1 MIAGEFVSA
10 ITFRS
15 TVRTCNRPVALAA
28 FLRYCSVA
36 SSKRNDDKME
46 PERILVV
53 DDDARIRQ
61 MLIRYFEDNGYRV
74 NAVGNGAAM
83 RAELAK
89 GRYAAVF
96 LDLVLPG
103 GENGLELL
111 KELRNTS
118 DVPVLMLT
126 GQDDVTD
133 KVVGLEVGADD
144 YIAKPFHLRELLA
157 RLRTV
162 LRRRA
167 PAEPAKAVGGE
178 DESIQFDGWRLD
190 APRRK
195 LTSPDGDDVPL
206 TTGEF
211 DMLLVFVRNPGR
223 VLSRDTLMD
232 LTRNR
237 SLEAFDRAIDAQ
249 IVRLRKKIETD
260 PKAPALVQSV
270 RGVGYVFTGRLR

>member
-1 MIAGEFVSA
+1 MTAGHKA
-10 ITFRS
+10 QMD
-15 TVRTCNRPVALAA
+15 A
-28 FLRYCSVA
+28 
-36 SSKRNDDKME
+36 D
-46 PERILVV
+46 RILVV

-61 MLIRYFEDNGYRV
+61 MLVRYFEDNGFRV
-74 NAVGNGAAM
+74 TAVGNGTAM
-83 RAELAK
+83 RSELA
-89 GRYAAVF
+89 RESYAAIF
-96 LDLVLPG
+96 LDLVLPN

-111 KELRNTS
+111 RELRGTS

-162 LRRRA
+162 LRRRTSSGLPSKSGA
-167 PAEPAKAVGGE
+167 L
-178 DESIQFDGWRLD
+178 DEESLEFEGWRLD
-190 APRRK
+190 ISRRR
-195 LTSPDGDDVPL
+195 LTSPLGADVSL

-211 DMLLVFVRNPGR
+211 DMLLVFVRNRGR
-223 VLSRDTLMD
+223 VLSRDKLMD

-237 SLEAFDRAIDAQ
+237 NLEAFDRAIDAQ

-260 PKAPALVQSV
+260 PKSPELIQSV
-270 RGVGYVFTGRLR
+270 RGVGYVFTGRRSYSSSI

>member
-1 MIAGEFVSA
+1 
-10 ITFRS
+10 
-15 TVRTCNRPVALAA
+15 
-28 FLRYCSVA
+28 
-36 SSKRNDDKME
+36 ME
-46 PERILVV
+46 SDRILVV

-74 NAVGNGAAM
+74 HAVSNGSAL

-89 GRYAAVF
+89 ATYAAVF
-96 LDLVLPG
+96 LDLVLPN

-111 KELRNTS
+111 RELRNTS

-167 PAEPAKAVGGE
+167 STTLPLRVLAHEE
-178 DESIQFDGWRLD
+178 ESLVFDGWRLD
-190 APRRK
+190 LARRRLTAP
-195 LTSPDGDDVPL
+195 SGGDVPL

-211 DMLLVFVRNPGR
+211 DMLLVFVRNAGR
-223 VLSRDTLMD
+223 VLSRETLMD
-232 LTRNR
+232 QTRNR
-237 SLEAFDRAIDAQ
+237 NLEAFDRAIDAQ
-249 IVRLRKKIETD
+249 IVRLRKKIEVD
-260 PKAPALVQSV
+260 PKAPALIQSV
-270 RGVGYVFTGRLR
+270 RGVGYVFTGQLSRP

>member
-1 MIAGEFVSA
+1 
-10 ITFRS
+10 
-15 TVRTCNRPVALAA
+15 
-28 FLRYCSVA
+28 
-36 SSKRNDDKME
+36 ME
-46 PERILVV
+46 PDRILVV

-61 MLIRYFEDNGYRV
+61 MLVRYFEDNGFKV
-74 NAVGNGAAM
+74 NAVANGAAM
-83 RAELAK
+83 RSELAK
-89 GRYAAVF
+89 SSYAAIF
-96 LDLVLPG
+96 LDLVLPN

-111 KELRNTS
+111 RELRSTS

-157 RLRTV
+157 RLRTI
-162 LRRRA
+162 LRRRTA
-167 PAEPAKAVGGE
+167 SDAARATNGQ
-178 DESIQFDGWRLD
+178 DETLAFEGWSLD
-190 APRRK
+190 VSRRR
-195 LTSPDGDDVPL
+195 LTSPQGDDVAL

-223 VLSRDTLMD
+223 VLSRETLMD

-249 IVRLRKKIETD
+249 IVRLRKKIEND
-260 PKAPALVQSV
+260 PKSPDLIQSV
-270 RGVGYVFTGRLR
+270 RGVGYVFTGRPGRTPR

>member
-1 MIAGEFVSA
+1 
-10 ITFRS
+10 
-15 TVRTCNRPVALAA
+15 
-28 FLRYCSVA
+28 
-36 SSKRNDDKME
+36 ME
-46 PERILVV
+46 SDRILVV

-74 NAVGNGAAM
+74 HAVSNGSAM

-89 GRYAAVF
+89 ATYAAVF
-96 LDLVLPG
+96 LDLVLPN

-111 KELRNTS
+111 RELRNTS

-167 PAEPAKAVGGE
+167 STTLPLRVLAHEE
-178 DESIQFDGWRLD
+178 ESLVFDGWRLD
-190 APRRK
+190 LARRRLTAP
-195 LTSPDGDDVPL
+195 SGGDVPL

-211 DMLLVFVRNPGR
+211 DMLLVFVRNAGR
-223 VLSRDTLMD
+223 VLSRETLMD
-232 LTRNR
+232 QTRNR
-237 SLEAFDRAIDAQ
+237 NLEAFDRAIDAQ
-249 IVRLRKKIETD
+249 IVRLRKKIEVD
-260 PKAPALVQSV
+260 PKAPALIQSV
-270 RGVGYVFTGRLR
+270 RGVGYVFTGQLSRP